1 MWLTRTFIIAGAV
14 ALIAFFVWPWFTSL
28 DMSGH
33 MTFRAGSF
41 SAEIPAVMG
50 IFATMGLAAMLFAVK
65 R

>member
-1 MWLTRTFIIAGAV
+1 MWLTRTFVIAGAV
-14 ALIAFFVWPWFTSL
+14 AIIAFFVWPWFSHL

-33 MTFRAGSF
+33 MTLRAGSF
-41 SAEIPAVMG
+41 TAEIPAVMG